1 MPFIRKSTYQ
11 APLLFKNSYVN
22 TIYPAVFR
30 KFSEFQFTR
39 ERIETL
45 DDDFLDLDWS
55 QVGSRNLVIVLHGLE
70 GSSDSQYARG
80 IARYFNGQK
89 WDALAINHRGCSG
102 ENNRQAHSYHMGATA
117 DISYIIEYVE
127 ANYDY
132 ESIVLV
138 GFSLGGNVTLKY
150 VGEQGDNLPKIVKAA
165 AAFSVPIEIPTANKQ
180 ISRPKNAMYMKRFI
194 NSMINKAQEKMDRD
208 DCDFPVFENF
218 NPKNFNE
225 FDEMLTAPVHGFKSA
240 QEYWEKSSSLQFIPN
255 IKIPTLLVNAQDDTF
270 LSKECYPI
278 ELSEAH
284 PHFHFEMPKYGGHC
298 GFYER
303 DKEGFVWFEKR
314 AFEFVS
320 EVVLRG

>member
-1 MPFIRKSTYQ
+1 MPFIPESSYQ
-11 APLLFKNSYVN
+11 PPLLFKNSYVN

-30 KFSEFQFTR
+30 KFSQFQFVR
-39 ERIETL
+39 ERIDTP

-55 QVGSRNLVIVLHGLE
+55 QVGSRHLVIVLHGLE
-70 GSSDSQYARG
+70 GSSDSQYAQG
-80 IARYFNGQK
+80 ISRYFNEQK

-102 ENNRQAHSYHMGATA
+102 ENNRQPYSYHMGQTD
-117 DISYIIEYVE
+117 DIDYIVEYVD

-132 ESIVLV
+132 DSIVLV

-150 VGEQGDNLPKIVKAA
+150 VGEKGDGLPNIIKAA

-180 ISRPKNAMYMKRFI
+180 ISRPKNSLYMKRFMA
-194 NSMINKAQEKMDRD
+194 SMINKAQEKMDRNEGN
-208 DCDFPVFENF
+208 FPIYENF
-218 NPKNFNE
+218 NPKTFNE
-225 FDEMLTAPVHGFKSA
+225 FDEMLTAPVHGFRSA

-278 ELSEAH
+278 ELAESH
-284 PHFHFEMPKYGGHC
+284 QHFHFEMPRYGGHC

-314 AFEFVS
+314 AFNFVK
-320 EVVLRG
+320 EVVSNQ